1 MKEIAQRH
9 GYMASFMTKP
19 WADQS
24 GNGCHYHQ
32 SLLDAKRGRSAFV
45 SRAADGGMSA

>member
-1 MKEIAQRH
+1 MKEIAQRQ

-19 WADQS
+19 YADQS

-32 SLLDAKRGRSAFV
+32 SLLDAKRGATPLRNGPA
-45 SRAADGGMSA
+45 R